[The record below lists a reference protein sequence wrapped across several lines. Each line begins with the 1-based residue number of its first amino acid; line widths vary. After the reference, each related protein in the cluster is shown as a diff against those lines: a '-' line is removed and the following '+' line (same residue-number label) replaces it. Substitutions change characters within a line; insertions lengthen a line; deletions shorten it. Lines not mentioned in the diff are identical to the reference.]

1 MYLIINKV
9 KGYSEEVS
17 GNKYFALVPN
27 NENKEIIK
35 KDEELCSK
43 IKDQIRTKTHNSVDY
58 DEKNIQIKFNS
69 DDYLPLTK

>member
-1 MYLIINKV
+1 M
-9 KGYSEEVS
+9 KGYFEEVS
-17 GNKYFALVPN
+17 GNKYFTLVPN

-35 KDEELCSK
+35 KDEELCNK

>member
-1 MYLIINKV
+1 M
-9 KGYSEEVS
+9 KGYFEEVS
-17 GNKYFALVPN
+17 GNKYFTLVPN

-43 IKDQIRTKTHNSVDY
+43 IKDQIRTKIRNSVDY